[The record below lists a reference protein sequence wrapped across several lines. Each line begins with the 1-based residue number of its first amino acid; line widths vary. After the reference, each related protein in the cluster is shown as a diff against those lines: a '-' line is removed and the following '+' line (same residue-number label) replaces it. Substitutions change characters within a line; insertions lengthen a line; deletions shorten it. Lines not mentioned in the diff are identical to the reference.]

1 MANVVGIFTGKD
13 LKMMESEGGS
23 GYWVART
30 DRVKNSEY
38 VILIRNRR
46 EQWAA
51 KDGLEHGQ
59 AFLIGKISDC
69 IQSKKYDG
77 RKLIQISEY
86 SPLPDTSDFKKAWK
100 KLTDGQRYPV
110 AYLTTENLLEALGL
124 DVTILDW
131 YRFNANPNAEDFLDI
146 AEADLEEGTINDEKE
161 LSEIIF
167 EAKEMIALAADV
179 DIDKISIQ
187 ISF

>member
-1 MANVVGIFTGKD
+1 MSRVVGIFTGKD

-30 DRVKNSEY
+30 DRIKGSEY
-38 VILIRNRR
+38 VFFMRNRR

-59 AFLIGKISDC
+59 AFAIGKISGC
-69 IQSKKYDG
+69 IPSKKYEG
-77 RKLIQISEY
+77 RKLIQMSEY
-86 SPLPDTSDFKKAWK
+86 SLLPDSSEFKKAWK
-100 KLTDGQRYPV
+100 KLTGGQRYPV
-110 AYLTTENLLEALGL
+110 AYITTENLLEALDL
-124 DVTILDW
+124 DVATISW
-131 YRFNANPNAEDFLDI
+131 SVFNASPDAESIL
-146 AEADLEEGTINDEKE
+146 AETDEDEEVMTDEKE

>member
-1 MANVVGIFTGKD
+1 MTDVVGIFTGKD

-23 GYWVART
+23 GYWVAKT

-38 VILIRNRR
+38 IILIRNRR

-59 AFLIGKISDC
+59 AFLIGKISGC

-77 RKLIQISEY
+77 RKLIQMSEY
-86 SPLPDTSDFKKAWK
+86 SPLPDTPDFKKAWK
-100 KLTDGQRYPV
+100 KLTGGQRYPV
-110 AYLTTENLLEALGL
+110 AYRTTENLLEALGL
-124 DVTILDW
+124 DVTTLDW
-131 YRFNANPNAEDFLDI
+131 QTFNANPNAENFLDV
-146 AEADLEEGTINDEKE
+146 AEADLEDDTTNDERE
-161 LSEIIF
+161 LSEIIS

-179 DIDKISIQ
+179 DIDRISIQ

>member
-1 MANVVGIFTGKD
+1 MSGVVGIFTGKD

-30 DRVKNSEY
+30 DRIKGSEY
-38 VILIRNRR
+38 VFFMRNRR

-51 KDGLEHGQ
+51 KDGMEHGQ
-59 AFLIGKISDC
+59 AFAIGKISGC
-69 IQSKKYDG
+69 IPSQKYDG
-77 RKLIQISEY
+77 RKLIQMSEY
-86 SPLPDTSDFKKAWK
+86 SLLPDTSEFKKAWK
-100 KLTDGQRYPV
+100 KLTKGQRYPV
-110 AYLTTENLLEALGL
+110 AYLTTENLLEALDL
-124 DVTILDW
+124 DVAKISW
-131 YRFNANPNAEDFLDI
+131 SIFNANPNAESFSDEAGLDGETM
-146 AEADLEEGTINDEKE
+146 ADEKE

>member
-1 MANVVGIFTGKD
+1 MSRVVGIFTGKD

-30 DRVKNSEY
+30 DRIKDSEY
-38 VILIRNRR
+38 VFFMRNRR

-59 AFLIGKISDC
+59 AFAIGKISGC
-69 IQSKKYDG
+69 IPSKKYDG
-77 RKLIQISEY
+77 RKLIQMSEY
-86 SPLPDTSDFKKAWK
+86 SLLPDTSEFKKAWK
-100 KLTDGQRYPV
+100 KLTNGQRYPV
-110 AYLTTENLLEALGL
+110 AYLTTESLLEALDL
-124 DVTILDW
+124 DVAKISWST
-131 YRFNANPNAEDFLDI
+131 FNANPDSESVSNEASLDG
-146 AEADLEEGTINDEKE
+146 ETMTDEKE